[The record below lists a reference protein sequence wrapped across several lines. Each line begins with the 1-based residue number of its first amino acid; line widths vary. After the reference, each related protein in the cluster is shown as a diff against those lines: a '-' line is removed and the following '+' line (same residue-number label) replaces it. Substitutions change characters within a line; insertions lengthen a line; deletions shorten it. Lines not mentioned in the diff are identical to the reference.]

1 MFKSMNKVKC
11 LWKYVGK
18 PLCKDLLAVI
28 FPSVTALL
36 LSCGDKFHS
45 YIAPLPPPPPQNVLP
60 PHHNSTI
67 MT

>member
-1 MFKSMNKVKC
+1 MLKSMNKVKC

-18 PLCKDLLAVI
+18 ALCKDLLAVI

-45 YIAPLPPPPPQNVLP
+45 YIAPPAHDLP